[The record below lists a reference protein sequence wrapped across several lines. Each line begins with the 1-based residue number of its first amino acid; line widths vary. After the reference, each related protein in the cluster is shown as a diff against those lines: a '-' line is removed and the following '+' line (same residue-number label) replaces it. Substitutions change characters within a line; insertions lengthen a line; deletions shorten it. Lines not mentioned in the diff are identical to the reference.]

1 MTHDPVASSR
11 DAPAIGA
18 AERIAAW
25 ASALSAADIP
35 GPVLAIA
42 TSCLVDTVGVAVAGT
57 ATAVAAIARDVA
69 ALSAGVGPS
78 SLIGRDE
85 RVPAPAAAFVNGTAA
100 HALDFDDNCYAG
112 VVHGSAVIVPAALA
126 VAEMADVSGQD
137 LLVAIAAGSEAEY
150 AVGAAAGLS
159 LYERGWWTTG
169 VLGPLGAAVAAGR
182 ALGLDKSRMTA
193 AIAIAMAG
201 TGGAKACF
209 GTDAKPLLCGRAAE
223 AGVVAA
229 LLARAGATGPGDVF
243 EHPRG
248 FAGLMNGGLFDASE
262 VTSLGRVWRLQRPGV
277 DVKRIPVCLSS
288 HAAVDAVQDL
298 VAEHGI
304 VVADIARIACDVPP
318 IVVANLVYDA
328 PRTPQQ
334 AQFSMPFAVAASLLL
349 GELGLPHLCEE
360 VVDDLNL
367 ITFMQRVSMETGA
380 RWAQPGAVTA
390 APEGAHVTVELR
402 DGRRFATFRAF
413 PRGSAAFPLSASDL
427 DAKFTACAALVLGEA
442 PARSLL
448 GRLRGANTAR
458 AARSVLGRFDTDAM
472 EARATRVGRP

>member
-1 MTHDPVASSR
+1 MTHVPVASGLG
-11 DAPAIGA
+11 APAAGA

-57 ATAVAAIARDVA
+57 AAPVAAIARRVA
-69 ALSAGVGPS
+69 ALSTGVGPS
-78 SLIGRDE
+78 RLIGRDE
-85 RVPAPAAAFVNGTAA
+85 RLAAPAAAFVNGTAA

-112 VVHGSAVIVPAALA
+112 VVHGSAVIVPAVLA

-137 LLVAIAAGSEAEY
+137 LLVAIVAGSEAEY

-182 ALGLDKSRMTA
+182 ALGLDMIEMTA

-248 FAGLMNGGLFDASE
+248 FASLMNGGVFDAGE
-262 VTSLGRVWRLQRPGV
+262 VGSLGRVWRLQQPGI

-298 VAEHGI
+298 VAEHRI

-318 IVVANLVYDA
+318 VVVANLVYDA

-334 AQFSMPFAVAASLLL
+334 AQFSMPFAISASLLFGRIAL
-349 GELGLPHLCEE
+349 SHLRYE
-360 VVDDLNL
+360 VIDDPTL
-367 ITFMQRVSMETGA
+367 ITFMQRVSMETGS

-402 DGRRFATFRAF
+402 DGRLFATFRAF
-413 PRGSAAFPLSASDL
+413 PLGSAAFPLSASDV
-427 DAKFTACAALVLGEA
+427 DAKFIACAAPILGEA
-442 PARSLL
+442 PTRLLL
-448 GRLRGANTAR
+448 GQLRSVNTAR
-458 AARSVLGRFDTDAM
+458 AARGLLGGLHADAL
-472 EARATRVGRP
+472 

>member
-1 MTHDPVASSR
+1 MAHDPVASSR

-159 LYERGWWTTG
+159 PYERGWWTTG

-182 ALGLDKSRMTA
+182 ALGLDASRMTA

-248 FAGLMNGGLFDASE
+248 FAGLMNGGLFDPGE
-262 VTSLGRVWRLQRPGV
+262 ITSLGRVWRLQRPGI

-298 VAEHGI
+298 VAEYGI
-304 VVADIARIACDVPP
+304 GLADIARVACDVSPV
-318 IVVANLVYDA
+318 VVANLVHDD

-334 AQFSMPFAVAASLLL
+334 AQFSMPFAIAASLLF
-349 GELGLPHLCEE
+349 GRIGLPHLSHE
-360 VVDDLNL
+360 VVDDPTL
-367 ITFMQRVSMETGA
+367 ITLMQRVSMETGA
-380 RWAQPGAVTA
+380 RWAQPGAITA
-390 APEGAHVTVELR
+390 APEGAHVTIELR
-402 DGRRFATFRAF
+402 DGRRFEGFRTF
-413 PRGSAAFPLSASDL
+413 PRGSAAFPLSPSDL
-427 DAKFTACAALVLGEA
+427 DAKFTACAVPVLGEA
-442 PARSLL
+442 QARSLL
-448 GRLRGANTAR
+448 GHLRGAYTAGT
-458 AARSVLGRFDTDAM
+458 ARSVLGRFDTDAM
-472 EARATRVGRP
+472 